1 MKDGS
6 GRDEPAHARAPAR
19 PDPTRLIS
27 AALAAPWTLTR
38 CGQPPTWASR
48 RVWEAAVAFPQGT
61 SAATGSPGARRHVRR
76 DARSLRAHSGWRPQS
91 PAARRRPLLP
101 LQVCAGRN
109 VESAQLA
116 LLGEGSAAPS
126 SLRASSARRPS
137 SSLLHPRWKEP
148 PLPDSFLQR
157 GPLALARRA
166 TRASPLLPRRPG
178 SACAATPG
186 GHKVPCEPRS
196 PYLPL
201 LWAPLWNDG
210 NGSGRPQTWSRAVCP
225 KDRSRGDTV
234 SSSRFFDRLLRWPRA
249 RPFLHTP
256 PGVTAWGLTL
266 HHLLFL

>member
-6 GRDEPAHARAPAR
+6 GRDEPARARAPAR

-38 CGQPPTWASR
+38 RGQPPTWASR
-48 RVWEAAVAFPQGT
+48 RVWETAVAFPQGMP
-61 SAATGSPGARRHVRR
+61 AAVGSPGARRHLRR
-76 DARSLRAHSGWRPQS
+76 DARSLRAHSGWRPRS

-101 LQVCAGRN
+101 LQVCAG
-109 VESAQLA
+109 AC
-116 LLGEGSAAPS
+116 
-126 SLRASSARRPS
+126 LRASSARRLS
-137 SSLLHPRWKEP
+137 SSLLHPRWKET
-148 PLPDSFLQR
+148 PLPDSSLQR

-166 TRASPLLPRRPG
+166 TWASPLLPRRPG

-186 GHKVPCEPRS
+186 GHKVSCEPRS

-210 NGSGRPQTWSRAVCP
+210 NDSGRPQTWSRAVCP
-225 KDRSRGDTV
+225 KDRSRGDIV

>member
-1 MKDGS
+1 MGVTQRLGGGS
-6 GRDEPAHARAPAR
+6 RISPGDAPGRGVPRGSQTSAEGYTESAR
-19 PDPTRLIS
+19 PQRL
-27 AALAAPWTLTR
+27 A
-38 CGQPPTWASR
+38 
-48 RVWEAAVAFPQGT
+48 T
-61 SAATGSPGARRHVRR
+61 S
-76 DARSLRAHSGWRPQS
+76 S

-101 LQVCAGRN
+101 LQVCAG
-109 VESAQLA
+109 AC
-116 LLGEGSAAPS
+116 
-126 SLRASSARRPS
+126 LRASSARRLS
-137 SSLLHPRWKEP
+137 SSLLHPRWKET
-148 PLPDSFLQR
+148 PLPDSSLQR
-157 GPLALARRA
+157 GPLALARRV

-186 GHKVPCEPRS
+186 GHKVPYEPRS

>member
-1 MKDGS
+1 MGVTPRLGGGS
-6 GRDEPAHARAPAR
+6 RISPGDARGRGVPRGSQTSAEGCTESAR
-19 PDPTRLIS
+19 PQRL
-27 AALAAPWTLTR
+27 A
-38 CGQPPTWASR
+38 
-48 RVWEAAVAFPQGT
+48 T
-61 SAATGSPGARRHVRR
+61 SV
-76 DARSLRAHSGWRPQS
+76 

-137 SSLLHPRWKEP
+137 SSLLHPRWKET
-148 PLPDSFLQR
+148 PLPDSSLQR

-166 TRASPLLPRRPG
+166 TPASPLLPRRPG

-186 GHKVPCEPRS
+186 GHKVPGEPRS

-210 NGSGRPQTWSRAVCP
+210 NDSGRPQTWSRAVCP

>member
-38 CGQPPTWASR
+38 RGQPPTWASR
-48 RVWEAAVAFPQGT
+48 RVWEAAVAIPQGMP
-61 SAATGSPGARRHVRR
+61 AAAGSPGARRHLRR
-76 DARSLRAHSGWRPQS
+76 DTRSLRAHSSWRPRS

-101 LQVCAGRN
+101 LQVCAG
-109 VESAQLA
+109 AC
-116 LLGEGSAAPS
+116 
-126 SLRASSARRPS
+126 LRASSARCLS
-137 SSLLHPRWKEP
+137 SSLLHPRWKET
-148 PLPDSFLQR
+148 PLPDSSLQR
-157 GPLALARRA
+157 GPLALARQA
-166 TRASPLLPRRPG
+166 TWASPLLPRRPG

-186 GHKVPCEPRS
+186 GHRVPCEPRS

-234 SSSRFFDRLLRWPRA
+234 LSSRFFDRLLRWPRA

>member
-38 CGQPPTWASR
+38 RGQPPTWASR

-61 SAATGSPGARRHVRR
+61 SAAAGSPGARRHLRR
-76 DARSLRAHSGWRPQS
+76 DAQSLRAHSGWRPRS

-101 LQVCAGRN
+101 LQVCAG
-109 VESAQLA
+109 AC
-116 LLGEGSAAPS
+116 
-126 SLRASSARRPS
+126 LRASSARRLS
-137 SSLLHPRWKEP
+137 SSLLHPRWKET
-148 PLPDSFLQR
+148 PLPDSSLQR

-186 GHKVPCEPRS
+186 GHRVPCEPRS

-234 SSSRFFDRLLRWPRA
+234 LSSRFFDRLLRWPRA

>member
-1 MKDGS
+1 MPRLGGGS
-6 GRDEPAHARAPAR
+6 RISPGDARGRGVPRGSQTSAEGCTESAR
-19 PDPTRLIS
+19 PQRL
-27 AALAAPWTLTR
+27 A
-38 CGQPPTWASR
+38 
-48 RVWEAAVAFPQGT
+48 T
-61 SAATGSPGARRHVRR
+61 SV
-76 DARSLRAHSGWRPQS
+76 

-101 LQVCAGRN
+101 LQVCAG
-109 VESAQLA
+109 AC
-116 LLGEGSAAPS
+116 
-126 SLRASSARRPS
+126 LRASSARRLS
-137 SSLLHPRWKEP
+137 SSLLHPRWKET

-186 GHKVPCEPRS
+186 GHKVPGEPRS

-210 NGSGRPQTWSRAVCP
+210 NDSGRPQTWSRAVCP